1 MDSATGK
8 STSGL
13 SIGDGNVTAREFQ
26 VGLTK
31 ICSTLDKKHRNLKF
45 SQKDIER
52 LLKFIDG
59 KGTGNMSSAV
69 IKSAFFSN
77 ESAAD
82 LEKRFA
88 MEMNAEAEDPNE
100 AIDDSLLVE
109 DFVVPEKDSIT
120 TDDIGLLLSCIDET
134 EDGDVNMGELEVRR
148 QPPPQIR
155 ASC

>member
-1 MDSATGK
+1 
-8 STSGL
+8 
-13 SIGDGNVTAREFQ
+13 
-26 VGLTK
+26 
-31 ICSTLDKKHRNLKF
+31 
-45 SQKDIER
+45 
-52 LLKFIDG
+52 
-59 KGTGNMSSAV
+59 MSSAV

-148 QPPPQIR
+148 QPPLQIR